1 MLMSLTKSGDTGI
14 DFRFH
19 LRRTPANC
27 LQGQASPPD
36 GVAGKCEIA
45 TAYVPVIGE
54 PGNQEAGKQIIR
66 KSEKW
71 CAEHTLPKWIP
82 ASAGMTVGIGQFE

>member
-1 MLMSLTKSGDTGI
+1 LQI
-14 DFRFH
+14 PP
-19 LRRTPANC
+19 PA
-27 LQGQASPPD
+27 D
-36 GVAGKCEIA
+36 KCEIA

-66 KSEKW
+66 KSGKW
-71 CAEHTLPKWIP
+71 YAEHTLQKWIP